1 VEVWEL
7 TAREAIRETV
17 ARYSH
22 YADTGRFAELADLF
36 ADEGTLDVE
45 TAAPLQ
51 GRPAIH
57 DFLTNV
63 AFDLASGSSSRMIR
77 HNVSNLTI
85 DFSSERE
92 AGGRCYFLAVTDIGV
107 DHWGRYR
114 DVYCPEPDGTWKF
127 AYRKVRTDGRVPG
140 GFADRRLD

>member
-1 VEVWEL
+1 MELWEL
-7 TAREAIRETV
+7 MAREAIRETV
-17 ARYSH
+17 ARYAH
-22 YADTGRFAELADLF
+22 YADSGRFTELAALF

-45 TAAPLQ
+45 TEAPLH
-51 GRPAIH
+51 GRDAIH
-57 DFLTNV
+57 HFLTNV
-63 AFDLASGSSSRMIR
+63 ALDLASTSMSKMIR

-92 AGGRCYFLAVTDIGV
+92 ASGRCYFLAVTDIGV

-127 AYRKVRTDGRVPG
+127 AYRKVRTYGRVPG
-140 GFADRRLD
+140 GFAARRAD